1 MTPMEIIVAAAFA
14 ALCQTVALRV
24 ATRLMVEVRIAYR
37 VAAKIV
43 AIEYGAIACIAGVL
57 LALTQSHTLPLA
69 AGALAYL
76 IIGAACI
83 SHWIGF
89 DDGTRVGLGNGVL
102 IQAIQVP
109 LIIPVLI
116 AGSFLF
122 DLQMYLTASG

>member
-1 MTPMEIIVAAAFA
+1 MTFFEIVVAAAFA

-24 ATRLMVEVRIAYR
+24 ATRLMVEVRIAWQL
-37 VAAKIV
+37 AAKIV
-43 AIEYGAIACIAGVL
+43 AIEYAAIACIAGVL
-57 LALTQSHTLPLA
+57 LALTQGHTLPIA
-69 AGALAYL
+69 VGALVYL

-83 SHWIGF
+83 SRWIGF
-89 DDGTRVGLGNGVL
+89 DDGTRIGVGNGVL

-122 DLQMYLTASG
+122 DLQMRLAAG